1 MLRKVSTRVNT
12 RCITRRCL
20 AAPKNYLAVLKV
32 SIDSGGGKVSD
43 LEQDERFPRG
53 PTMIGNICDSTN
65 EGWVGGC
72 GEFDDRCGGL

>member
-32 SIDSGGGKVSD
+32 SRDGGGGKMSD
-43 LEQDERFPRG
+43 LEQRFPHG
-53 PTMIGNICDSTN
+53 PTMIGDIGSTN
-65 EGWVGGC
+65 EGLGRRTW
-72 GEFDDRCGGL
+72 